1 MFIRILIMTVSICML
16 GLAGCGSGT
25 AGKKKSATPTPKVD
39 VASMPLPE
47 NSRAVDPLPP
57 EYEVTHRVEII
68 TSLGSI
74 VVGLFGE
81 QAPATV
87 ANFLQYVDGGFYS
100 GMVFHRIIPGFMVQG
115 GGFDKDLNKAPTG
128 APIQLE
134 IIPGLKHEAGILSMA
149 RTTNPHSATSQ
160 FFICVNK
167 SPQLNGVYAAFG
179 RVEKGYKVVE
189 KIVSVPTKSADT
201 EQGQME
207 DVPQIPVIIEKVNRQ

>member
-1 MFIRILIMTVSICML
+1 MFIRILIMTLCVCTL
-16 GLAGCGSGT
+16 GLAGCGGGA
-25 AGKKKSATPTPKVD
+25 AGKSKSNAPTAKVD

-47 NSRAVDPLPP
+47 NGRAVDPLPP
-57 EYEVTHRVEII
+57 LYEVTHRIEIV

-74 VVGLFGE
+74 GIALYGKD
-81 QAPATV
+81 APNTV
-87 ANFLQYVDGGFYS
+87 ANFLQYLDSGFYS
-100 GMVFHRIIPGFMVQG
+100 GTVFHRIIPGFMVQG

-128 APIQLE
+128 ATIPLE
-134 IIPGLKHEAGILSMA
+134 IIPGLKHEAGTLAMA

-189 KIVSVPTKSADT
+189 KIVNVPTKSADT
-201 EQGQME
+201 EQGQMK
-207 DVPQIPVIIEKVNRQ
+207 DVPQIPVVIEEMIRR

>member
-1 MFIRILIMTVSICML
+1 
-16 GLAGCGSGT
+16 
-25 AGKKKSATPTPKVD
+25 
-39 VASMPLPE
+39 MPLPE

-57 EYEVTHRVEII
+57 VYEVTQRVEIV

-74 VVGLFGE
+74 VVGLYGK
-81 QAPATV
+81 QVPNTV
-87 ANFLQYVDGGFYS
+87 ANFLHYVDSGFYS
-100 GMVFHRIIPGFMVQG
+100 GMVFHRIIPGFMIQG
-115 GGFDKDLNKAPTG
+115 GGFDKDLNKAPTA

-189 KIVSVPTKSADT
+189 KIVSVPTKSADI

-207 DVPQIPVIIEKVNRQ
+207 DVPQIPVIIEKIIRQ

>member
-1 MFIRILIMTVSICML
+1 MFIRILIMTLCVCTL
-16 GLAGCGSGT
+16 GLAGCGGGA
-25 AGKKKSATPTPKVD
+25 AGKSKSNAPTPEVD

-47 NSRAVDPLPP
+47 NGRAVDPLPP
-57 EYEVTHRVEII
+57 LYEVTHRIEIV

-74 VVGLFGE
+74 GIALYGKD
-81 QAPATV
+81 APNTV
-87 ANFLQYVDGGFYS
+87 ANFLQYLDSGFYS
-100 GMVFHRIIPGFMVQG
+100 GTVFHRIIPGFMVQG

-128 APIQLE
+128 ATIPLE
-134 IIPGLKHEAGILSMA
+134 IIPGLKHEAGTLAMA

-189 KIVSVPTKSADT
+189 KIVNVPTKSADT
-201 EQGQME
+201 EQGQMN
-207 DVPQIPVIIEKVNRQ
+207 DVPQIPVVIEEMIRR